1 MTPPTGMSPG
11 TSASIL
17 PTPSEIVAWLDRAVI
32 GQDRAK
38 RALAVATYG
47 HYLGQAA
54 RAEYGSVSNPFGKR
68 HTLLL
73 GPTGTG
79 KSYLVMLLAQR
90 LGVPFSFTNA
100 KSLVEAGYVGHQV
113 DSILRNLYLRA
124 GSDVKKAQRG
134 IVFIDEIDKLRADFS
149 GDRDVSGEGV
159 QNSLL
164 TMLDGRPIAVN
175 LGNHETVEIDTS
187 GILFIGAGAFGGLPA
202 IVRRRIAGPV
212 ALGFGAPLGERAR
225 REAELF
231 AQVQPADLEEFG
243 FIPEFVGRFRVI
255 AATHELSC
263 ENLVDILGHAEDSVI
278 AQQARMFDIHGVTL
292 SFDEHSLREIARQAE
307 EEGTG
312 ARGLD
317 RCVKRLLQDL
327 ESRLPDLAAEG
338 VRRVLVTREV
348 VRGEGPAILE
358 RGGGAAEP
366 SEAEVLRRRAFEIL
380 GLEGPAPRERGSG
393 GTLGWSIQRFHLR
406 IALLRDEIGWT
417 KDGDAAS
424 RWWSEFERRNLG
436 RPELVLRLAEELLR
450 RKATVQDLHR
460 AYLEA
465 GTESLQAVVH
475 YLDYLRARD
484 RATDEG
490 AGPLPGPETGE
501 TDGSEE
507 DDEDD
512 EVDEEDEEDGED
524 DGRVPF

>member
-17 PTPSEIVAWLDRAVI
+17 PTPSEMVAWLDRAVI

-100 KSLVEAGYVGHQV
+100 KGLVEAGYVGHQV
-113 DSILRNLYLRA
+113 DSILRSLYLRA

-134 IVFIDEIDKLRADFS
+134 IVFIDEIDKLRAEFT

-164 TMLDGRPIAVN
+164 TMFDGRPIAVN
-175 LGNHETVEIDTS
+175 LGNHETVDIDTS

-202 IVRRRIAGPV
+202 IVRRRLAGPAAV
-212 ALGFGAPLGERAR
+212 GFGATLGEKAR

-231 AQVQPADLEEFG
+231 AQVQPVDLVEYG

-263 ENLVDILGHAEDSVI
+263 ENLADILGHAEDSVI
-278 AQQARMFDIHGVTL
+278 AQQARMFDMHGVNL
-292 SFDEHSLREIARQAE
+292 SFDAHALREIARQAE

-338 VRRVLVTREV
+338 VRRILVTREV
-348 VRGEGPAILE
+348 VRGEGPVILE
-358 RGGGAAEP
+358 RGDGQAEP
-366 SEAEVLRRRAFEIL
+366 TEAEILRRRAFEIL
-380 GLEGPAPRERGSG
+380 GFEETAKRERGISD
-393 GTLGWSIQRFHLR
+393 TLGWSFGRFHLR
-406 IALLRDEIGWT
+406 IAQLRDQIGWT
-417 KDGDAAS
+417 AGGDAAC
-424 RWWSEFERRNLG
+424 RWWTEFETLNRS
-436 RPELVLRLAEELLR
+436 RPELVLRLGEELLR
-450 RKATVQDLHR
+450 RKATIKDLFR
-460 AYLEA
+460 AYRES
-465 GTESLQAVVH
+465 GTQCLQAVLH
-475 YLDYLRARD
+475 YLDYLAARD
-484 RATDEG
+484 RFAD
-490 AGPLPGPETGE
+490 ADPSSGPLPGPAADDRLDPEE
-501 TDGSEE
+501 EEDDDE

-512 EVDEEDEEDGED
+512 ED
-524 DGRVPF
+524 DRVPF